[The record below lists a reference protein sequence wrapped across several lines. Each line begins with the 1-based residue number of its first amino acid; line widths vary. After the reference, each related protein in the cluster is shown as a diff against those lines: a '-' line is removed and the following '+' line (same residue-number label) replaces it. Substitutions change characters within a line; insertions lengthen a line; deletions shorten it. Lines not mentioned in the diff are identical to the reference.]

1 MAPFVVSDDVFMVL
15 DLVPGA
21 LDGIQG
27 IVKYPEAFDA
37 IVGGGISSGKKIN
50 SLS

>member
-1 MAPFVVSDDVFMVL
+1 MVL
-15 DLVPGA
+15 ALDPGA

-37 IVGGGISSGKKIN
+37 IEGMSIPKSKQIN